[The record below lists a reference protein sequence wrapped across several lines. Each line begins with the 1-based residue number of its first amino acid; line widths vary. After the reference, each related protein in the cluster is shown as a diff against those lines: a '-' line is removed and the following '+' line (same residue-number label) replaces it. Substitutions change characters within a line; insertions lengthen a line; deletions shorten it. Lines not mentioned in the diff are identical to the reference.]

1 MKTNHSARSL
11 DTSVLHLL
19 HRAGQQAEIMFMKE
33 VDAETDL
40 TPRQYAVLLAVAQNE
55 DISQTGL
62 VTTTGIDRSTLA
74 DVVRRLVERGFLQRR
89 RTRADARMYAVRIS
103 AKGRQVL
110 DAAHPAASRAD
121 DSITSMLSARQR
133 SDLIETLAEIV
144 RSLDQIAAAA
154 LNKTP
159 WNIGPSALAPN
170 GRVRAL
176 FGGAALRKTL
186 ANPDGKRLPTLIDA
200 CLMQWASR
208 SNRPALASWNAS
220 CTVPVGRLA
229 CR

>member
-154 LNKTP
+154 
-159 WNIGPSALAPN
+159 
-170 GRVRAL
+170 
-176 FGGAALRKTL
+176 
-186 ANPDGKRLPTLIDA
+186 
-200 CLMQWASR
+200 
-208 SNRPALASWNAS
+208 
-220 CTVPVGRLA
+220 
-229 CR
+229 